1 MNMSPNSPIS
11 LQEASEI
18 CLRGLVKVA
27 TLRVAVERGELMV
40 ERLGR
45 RVVTTPSAVDEWR
58 SRCRVNPKDRDSTS
72 CQNDETDPDAYGS
85 SEMDRRRLA
94 QEAALATARALK
106 KGSRNISQENMN
118 QSAEI
123 VRLQKL

>member
-1 MNMSPNSPIS
+1 MNLAPDQPIS
-11 LQEASEI
+11 LNEAAEI

-27 TLRVAVERGELMV
+27 TLRAAVERGELMV

-45 RVVTTPSAVDEWR
+45 RVLTTPAAVNEWR
-58 SRCRVNPKDRDSTS
+58 QRCRVNPKAQDYTS
-72 CQNDETDPDAYGS
+72 CQSDAMERDDFGS
-85 SEMDRRRLA
+85 SEMERRKLA
-94 QEAALATARALK
+94 QAAALATARALK
-106 KGSRNISQENMN
+106 SGLLNTSHQNTS